1 MSAGTGL
8 EAISGF
14 LVVLYPSWG
23 DRAWTIPVLYFKE
36 MGVKVDISNMSGKF
50 LIASP
55 GMDDPNFSQSVVL
68 ICEHNKEGAFGLVV
82 NKVLMTS
89 FIPLLG
95 ALDIK
100 ESMVDMP
107 VYYGGPVRP
116 EQGYVIYS
124 SHDPRYGPMRISD
137 ELSVTASQEILRD
150 LAVGRGPKKFMFAL
164 GFAGWTANQ
173 LDEELMMDFWLVA
186 PPDDRIIFDVPV
198 VERWKS
204 AAGLIGIDLRRF
216 FFRSGNS

>member
-1 MSAGTGL
+1 MD
-8 EAISGF
+8 
-14 LVVLYPSWG
+14 V
-23 DRAWTIPVLYFKE
+23 
-36 MGVKVDISNMSGKF
+36 SNMSGKF

-55 GMDDPNFSQSVVL
+55 GMDDPNFRQSVVL

-82 NKVLMTS
+82 NKLLMTS
-89 FIPLLG
+89 FMPLLS
-95 ALDIK
+95 AFDIK

-124 SHDPRYGPMRISD
+124 SYKARYGPMKVTD
-137 ELSVTASQEILRD
+137 ELAVTASQDILRD
-150 LAVGRGPKKFMFAL
+150 LAVGKGPARFMFVL

-173 LDEELMMDFWLVA
+173 LEEELMMDFWLVA
-186 PPDDRIIFDVPV
+186 PPDDRIIFDIPV

-204 AAGLIGIDLRRF
+204 AADLIGLDPERF
-216 FFRSGNS
+216 YFRSGNS